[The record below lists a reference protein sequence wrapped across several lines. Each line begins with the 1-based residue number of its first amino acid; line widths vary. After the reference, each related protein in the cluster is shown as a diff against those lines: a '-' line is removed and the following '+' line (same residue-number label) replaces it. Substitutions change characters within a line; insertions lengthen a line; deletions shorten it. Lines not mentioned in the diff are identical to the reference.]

1 MLARINHK
9 FARLMEELDTSR
21 NSIPH
26 HQPRRRNSMEIST
39 KDQVTVNNIFM
50 TALRAHCPAPVSFP
64 KVEVTISYDQHE
76 LPYLR
81 INARYLADDPELNP
95 RLMAT
100 LHTHTD
106 GPLADAGITGVH
118 RGHIHPTT
126 RTGPGEPMIDPD
138 ALINTARRL
147 LQTRRQPPTPR
158 TSAGP

>member
-1 MLARINHK
+1 M
-9 FARLMEELDTSR
+9 D
-21 NSIPH
+21 
-26 HQPRRRNSMEIST
+26 IST

-50 TALRAHCPAPVSFP
+50 TALRAHFPAPVSFP
-64 KVEVTISYDQHE
+64 EVDITIGYDQDE

-81 INARYLADDPELNP
+81 VDARYLADDPEISP

-100 LHTHTD
+100 LHTRTD
-106 GPLADAGITGVH
+106 GPPGRGQHH

-126 RTGPGEPMIDPD
+126 PTGAGDPMIDPD

-147 LQTRRQPPTPR
+147 LTTCRQPPAPR